1 MKVLTILSNQTHL
14 WSTVIVCG
22 EHGNFRFKLE
32 VNQDS
37 VIYTVNGSVR
47 HVVIK
52 KTHPNQIKLEISL
65 LILLKAGPEPILIL
79 PQ

>member
-1 MKVLTILSNQTHL
+1 MSLLVNIYKKMEHESNESPDNSVQPDPSMEYCDCVWWH
-14 WSTVIVCG
+14 S
-22 EHGNFRFKLE
+22 NFRFKLE

-52 KTHPNQIKLEISL
+52 KTV
-65 LILLKAGPEPILIL
+65 ILTR
-79 PQ
+79 